1 MADEQQHNTGTLRW
15 AKKDFINLIT
25 EASVVLVHV
34 FRVDVVAG
42 FLKGIAQATAPHG
55 HQVHSVLKGQ
65 DIEEVVVEDVAD
77 LWRMIK
83 V

>member
-1 MADEQQHNTGTLRW
+1 MADEQQHDTGTLRW
-15 AKKDFINLIT
+15 AKKDFIDLIT

-34 FRVDVVAG
+34 FGVDVVAG

-55 HQVHSVLKGQ
+55 DQVHSVLKGQ
-65 DIEEVVVEDVAD
+65 NIKEVVVEDVAD
-77 LWRMIK
+77 LWRMVK